1 MIRIGSA
8 AFLLCAAAV
17 LQVSPAFAQPAN
29 RAPFRFEGGVGI
41 VWDGTQSLGMRA
53 ATETTGSGG
62 TSPLFNTSSELGGA
76 AGIDG
81 RVGVRLSRSFM
92 VEAEASYL
100 KPQLRIAISADAEG
114 AAPVT
119 ASETIQQFTIGANLL
134 WMLPGRMWSPRFR
147 PFALAGGGYLR
158 QLHEQATLLETG
170 RFYQFGAGVEAL
182 LSSARRFHTK
192 GIGVRADLRALI
204 RAQGVAFDGGSNTSP
219 AAGVSAFVRF

>member
-1 MIRIGSA
+1 VIRVGSI

-17 LQVSPAFAQPAN
+17 LQVSPAFAQPATP
-29 RAPFRFEGGVGI
+29 ASFRFEGGVGI
-41 VWDGTQSLGMRA
+41 VWDGGQSMGTRT

-62 TSPLFNTSSELGGA
+62 TSPLFSTSSELGGA

-81 RVGVRLSRSFM
+81 RVGVRLSPSFV

-119 ASETIQQFTIGANLL
+119 ASETIEQFTIGANLR
-134 WMLPGRMWSPRFR
+134 WMLPGRRWSPRFR

-170 RFYQFGAGVEAL
+170 HFYQFGGGVEAL
-182 LSSARRFHTK
+182 LVPARRFHTQ
-192 GIGVRADLRALI
+192 GIGVRADLRALV
-204 RAQGVAFDGGSNTSP
+204 RAQGVAFDGGSETSP
-219 AAGVSAFVRF
+219 AAGASAFVRF